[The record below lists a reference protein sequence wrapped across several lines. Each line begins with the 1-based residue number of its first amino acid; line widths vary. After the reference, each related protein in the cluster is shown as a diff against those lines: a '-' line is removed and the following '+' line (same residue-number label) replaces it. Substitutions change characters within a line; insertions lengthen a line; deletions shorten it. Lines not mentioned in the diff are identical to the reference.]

1 MQTKPIDRIFRV
13 ERQGINSVKT
23 NFVSLIPEKQMW
35 NSSNSKSHW
44 NIWPAKL
51 SLVIHSCNIR
61 LALPRKWIGLISGI
75 IYFLKNKWEIASL
88 KVYILL
94 QFLLLL
100 YSSCIS
106 QKPRVIEKFGLVDLT
121 MFLAKFAATEIKR
134 RQNDN
139 RQPSASQLELCST
152 QQHTENFLLFFGAN
166 WWPRH
171 Y

>member
-1 MQTKPIDRIFRV
+1 MAT
-13 ERQGINSVKT
+13 
-23 NFVSLIPEKQMW
+23 
-35 NSSNSKSHW
+35 
-44 NIWPAKL
+44 
-51 SLVIHSCNIR
+51 
-61 LALPRKWIGLISGI
+61 
-75 IYFLKNKWEIASL
+75 L
-88 KVYILL
+88 KVYLLL

-139 RQPSASQLELCST
+139 RQPLASQLELCST

-166 WWPRH
+166 
-171 Y
+171 